1 MPLPLQLTTLICAN
15 NRLSSLESIAHLAEC
30 KSLTTVDLQTNCLA
44 DPAILDVLKQMPNLK
59 CLYLKGN
66 PVVSTMKNYRKV
78 MVAAIPGLGY
88 LDERPVF
95 EDERRMVNAW

>member
-1 MPLPLQLTTLICAN
+1 
-15 NRLSSLESIAHLAEC
+15 
-30 KSLTTVDLQTNCLA
+30 
-44 DPAILDVLKQMPNLK
+44 MPNLK